1 MGVIRNM
8 DTIAQYKVMQF
19 IQENFEEWAITVTKI
34 DPTAIKVTDK
44 TGDSLVFE
52 YKDGQVK
59 ERG

>member
-1 MGVIRNM
+1 MGVIKNM

-19 IQENFEEWAITVTKI
+19 IQENFEEWAITVTKV
-34 DPTAIKVTDK
+34 DRTALKVTDK